1 MKEDTNDLFLESQIE
16 SAIILLKE
24 NGYKIFK
31 TAEEV
36 RNEAI
41 KAGYKVS
48 EPDVVNSKI
57 VNLTDLRKHFFRR
70 LWTKHPEWRT
80 YYVQGNYESEL
91 RMIRLF
97 VESREKTGLNRFNA
111 IQECVR
117 IIDAIFDHEEEFKFK
132 DPIDIRVLGQGKV
145 GWVTEKASLILT
157 REHHQKEEAQF
168 QKIVDEREQ
177 DSSMDLAKRA
187 SELDAMLAKM
197 GENNG

>member
-1 MKEDTNDLFLESQIE
+1 VADQNDLFLESQIDG
-16 SAIILLKE
+16 AIILLKE
-24 NGYKIFK
+24 HGYKVFK

-36 RNEAI
+36 RDEAI

-57 VNLTDLRKHFFRR
+57 VNMTDLRKYFFKR
-70 LWTKHPEWRT
+70 LWAKHPEWRK

-117 IIDAIFDHEEEFKFK
+117 IIDTIFDHEAEFKFK

-145 GWVTEKASLILT
+145 GWVTEKASLILA
-157 REHHQKEEAQF
+157 REHHEREEAQF
-168 QKIVDEREQ
+168 QKLVNEREQ